1 MRRAADIV
9 ALFSFR
15 QISGQIAALV
25 LGSLILIHLL
35 IAGYFLLN
43 RPNVLT
49 DSPLE
54 QFELVVRIIVNTP
67 QEERDVVL
75 EETSAVPFRR

>member
-15 QISGQIAALV
+15 RISGQIAALV
-25 LGSLILIHLL
+25 LGSLILIHVL

-49 DSPLE
+49 DSPVE
-54 QFELVVRIIVNTP
+54 QFELVARIIANTP
-67 QEERDVVL
+67 QGERDLVL
-75 EETSAVPFRR
+75 ENLSRTFRR